1 MAVPTDPY
9 FFALLADIV
18 LVFDGM
24 VITEMVLKEFAAEEE
39 FGALVYSGFGD
50 GFVTAVA
57 FELVVLGILV
67 AFPIVFAAEGARAG
81 RVCTAPRAFV
91 TFHVFSV
98 GCYWERCLEEWVE
111 LLEVTAS
118 VHGFLTAL
126 AGKLLSFVVWVWR

>member
-1 MAVPTDPY
+1 MAVPTNPY
-9 FFALLADIV
+9 LFALLADIV
-18 LVFDGM
+18 LVVDGM
-24 VITEMVLKEFAAEEE
+24 VITEMVLEEFAAEEE
-39 FGALVYSGFGD
+39 FGALVYSGFGE

-57 FELVVLGILV
+57 LKLVVLGILV

-81 RVCTAPRAFV
+81 RVCAAPGAFV

-98 GCYWERCLEEWVE
+98 GCYWEGYSEERVE
-111 LLEVTAS
+111 LLEVTTS